1 MNTDL
6 LDRAIIYAVR
16 AHAGTGRK
24 GKNYPYILHPLE
36 ALNIVAGITDDQEM
50 LAAAVLHDVLEDT
63 PTTRDDLV
71 REFGERVASLV
82 ESESD
87 VEISGMDHLSS
98 WRQRKEEALRRLQS
112 ASRDEQ
118 IVALG
123 DKLSNMRTM
132 AADYARIGDALWQR
146 FHETDREQHAWRYRA
161 LADAF
166 EPLADTEACQEFRAL
181 VKQIFG

>member
-1 MNTDL
+1 MNTDI

-16 AHAGTGRK
+16 AHSGTGRR
-24 GKNYPYILHPLE
+24 GKTYPYILHPLE
-36 ALNIVAGITDDQEM
+36 ALTIVAGITDDQEM

-63 PTTRDDLV
+63 PATREDLV
-71 REFGERVASLV
+71 REFGERVAALV

-87 VEISGMDHLSS
+87 IEPEGVDHNAS
-98 WRQRKEEALRRLQS
+98 WHQRKEAGIRRLQS
-112 ASRDEQ
+112 ATRDEQ

-166 EPLADTEACQEFRAL
+166 EPVADTKACQEFRAL